1 MKGKMAVEE
10 DQAIVKGVE
19 DVRVAEL
26 YILTVGVF
34 NHTWYQLCCLYV
46 FGLTLY

>member
-10 DQAIVKGVE
+10 NQAIVKGVE

-34 NHTWYQLCCLYV
+34 NHTCMV
-46 FGLTLY
+46 STLLFVCF